1 MSQTTHKAEFK
12 AVDRSL
18 YLAMDLGWTQWHL
31 AFTTEVGQKP
41 RLRTV
46 QARDLSALQGEIQR
60 AKERFHLPAQARV
73 ASCFEAGRDGFWL
86 HRYLL
91 SIGVE
96 SRVVDSSSIEVN
108 RRRRRAKTDRL
119 DAIKLV
125 LLLRRYEAGEEARE
139 KVWSVVRVP
148 SVAAEDLRQLGRELE
163 SLKKERTEHSN
174 RIRALLAAQGVD
186 LGTGASALRR
196 SFDPLRL
203 WDGSELPPVL
213 RARLEREQQRLEF
226 AEVQIQELEQQRKE
240 QVKSPVSRAEEQVGK
255 LLQLRAIGIK
265 SAWLFVS
272 EFFSWR
278 DFRNRRQVGSL
289 AGLTPTPY
297 TSGDLHHEQGISK
310 AGNPRIRAMAIEISW
325 GWLRWQPDSEL
336 SQWFWARFGKAGGR
350 SRKVG
355 IVALARKLLVALWRY
370 LETGVVP
377 AGAQLKPA

>member
-1 MSQTTHKAEFK
+1 
-12 AVDRSL
+12 
-18 YLAMDLGWTQWHL
+18 MDLGWTQWHL
-31 AFTTEVGQKP
+31 AFTTAVGQKP

-46 QARDLSALQGEIQR
+46 QARDLSALQEEIRR
-60 AKERFHLPAQARV
+60 AKERFDLPAQARV
-73 ASCFEAGRDGFWL
+73 TSCFEAGRDGFWL

-96 SRVVDSSSIEVN
+96 SRVVDSSSIEVS

-119 DAIKLV
+119 DATKLV
-125 LLLRRYEAGEEARE
+125 AQLLRHEAGEKA
-139 KVWSVVRVP
+139 WSVVRVP

-174 RIRALLAAQGVD
+174 RIRALLAAQGID

-203 WDGSELPPVL
+203 WDGSQLPPVL
-213 RARLEREQQRLEF
+213 RARLEREQQRMEF
-226 AEVQIQELEQQRKE
+226 VDVQIRELEQQRTE
-240 QVKSPVSRAEEQVGK
+240 QVKAPACRAEEQVGR
-255 LLQLRAIGIK
+255 LLELRAIGIK

-278 DFRNRRQVGSL
+278 ELRNRRQVGSL

-297 TSGDLHHEQGISK
+297 TSGDVDHEQGISK

-355 IVALARKLLVALWRY
+355 IVALARKLLVALWRF
-370 LETGVVP
+370 LETGIVP
-377 AGAQLKPA
+377 AGARLKPA

>member
-1 MSQTTHKAEFK
+1 MSQTTHKAESK
-12 AVDRSL
+12 AVDRCL
-18 YLAMDLGWTQWHL
+18 YLALDLGWTQWHL

-46 QARDLSALQGEIQR
+46 QARDLSALQEEIRR
-60 AKERFHLPAQARV
+60 AKERLNLPAQARV

-96 SRVVDSSSIEVN
+96 SRVVDSSSIEVS

-125 LLLRRYEAGEEARE
+125 AQLLRHEAGE

-186 LGTGASALRR
+186 LGSGTSALRR

-240 QVKSPVSRAEEQVGK
+240 QVKSPVCRAEEQVGK
-255 LLQLRAIGIK
+255 LLELRAIGIK

-278 DFRNRRQVGSL
+278 ELRNRRQVGSL

-297 TSGDLHHEQGISK
+297 TSGDLRHEQGISK

-355 IVALARKLLVALWRY
+355 IVALARKLLVALWRF
-370 LETGVVP
+370 LETGIVP

>member
-1 MSQTTHKAEFK
+1 M
-12 AVDRSL
+12 
-18 YLAMDLGWTQWHL
+18 YLALDLGWTQWHL

-46 QARDLSALQGEIQR
+46 QARDLSALQEEIRR
-60 AKERFHLPAQARV
+60 AKERFDLPAQARV

-86 HRYLL
+86 HRYLV

-125 LLLRRYEAGEEARE
+125 DLLRQHESGERR
-139 KVWSVVRVP
+139 VWSVVRVP

-196 SFDPLRL
+196 SFDLLRL

-240 QVKSPVSRAEEQVGK
+240 QVKAPVCRAEEQVGK
-255 LLQLRAIGIK
+255 LMQLRAIGIK

-278 DFRNRRQVGSL
+278 ELRNRRQVGSL
-289 AGLTPTPY
+289 AGLAPTPY
-297 TSGDLHHEQGISK
+297 TSGKDVHREQGISK
-310 AGNPRIRAMAIEISW
+310 AGSPRIRAMAIEISW

-336 SQWFWARFGKAGGR
+336 SRWFWTRFGKAGGR

-355 IVALARKLLVALWRY
+355 IVALARKLLVALWRF
-370 LETGVVP
+370 LETGIVP

>member
-18 YLAMDLGWTQWHL
+18 YLALDLGWTQWHL

-46 QARDLSALQGEIQR
+46 QARDLSALQEEIRR
-60 AKERFHLPAQARV
+60 AKERFALPAQARV

-86 HRYLL
+86 HRYLV

-96 SRVVDSSSIEVN
+96 NRVVDSSSIEVD

-125 LLLRRYEAGEEARE
+125 ALLRRHEAGEKE
-139 KVWSVVRVP
+139 WSVVRVP

-186 LGTGASALRR
+186 LGSGVSALRR
-196 SFDPLRL
+196 SFDQLRL

-213 RARLEREQQRLEF
+213 RARLKREQQRLEF

-240 QVKSPVSRAEEQVGK
+240 QVKAPVCRAEEQVGK
-255 LLQLRAIGIK
+255 LMQLRAIGIK

-278 DFRNRRQVGSL
+278 ELRNRRQVGSL
-289 AGLTPTPY
+289 AGLAPTPY
-297 TSGDLHHEQGISK
+297 TSGKDVHHEQGISK
-310 AGNPRIRAMAIEISW
+310 AGSPRIRAMAIEISW
-325 GWLRWQPDSEL
+325 GWLRWQPQSDL
-336 SQWFWARFGKAGGR
+336 AQWFWARFGKAGGR

-355 IVALARKLLVALWRY
+355 IVALARKLLVALWRF
-370 LETGVVP
+370 LDTGIIP

>member
-12 AVDRSL
+12 AADRSL

-31 AFTTEVGQKP
+31 AFTTAVGQKP

-46 QARDLSALQGEIQR
+46 QARDLSALQEEIRR
-60 AKERFHLPAQARV
+60 AKERLDLPAQARV

-119 DAIKLV
+119 DVIKLAA
-125 LLLRRYEAGEEARE
+125 LLLRHEAGE

-213 RARLEREQQRLEF
+213 RARLEREQQRMEF
-226 AEVQIQELEQQRKE
+226 VDVQIRELEQQRAE
-240 QVKSPVSRAEEQVGK
+240 QVKSPVCRAEEQVGK
-255 LLQLRAIGIK
+255 LLELRAIGIK

-278 DFRNRRQVGSL
+278 ELRNRRQVGSL

-297 TSGDLHHEQGISK
+297 TSGNLDHEQGISK

-325 GWLRWQPDSEL
+325 GWLRWQPDSAL

-355 IVALARKLLVALWRY
+355 IVALARKLLVALWRF
-370 LETGVVP
+370 LETGIVP

>member
-1 MSQTTHKAEFK
+1 MSQTTHKAESK

-18 YLAMDLGWTQWHL
+18 YLALDLGWSQWHL
-31 AFTTEVGQKP
+31 AFTTEFGQKP

-46 QARDLSALQGEIQR
+46 HARDLPALQEEIRR
-60 AKERFHLPAQARV
+60 AKERFDLPAQARV

-96 SRVVDSSSIEVN
+96 SRVVDSSSIEVS
-108 RRRRRAKTDRL
+108 RRRRRAKTDRV

-125 LLLRRYEAGEEARE
+125 DLLLRYESGERG
-139 KVWSVVRVP
+139 KWSVVRVP
-148 SVAAEDLRQLGRELE
+148 SVAAEDYRQLVRELE
-163 SLKKERTEHSN
+163 SLKKERTEHTN

-186 LGTGASALRR
+186 LGSGASALRR
-196 SFDPLRL
+196 SFDLLRL

-226 AEVQIQELEQQRKE
+226 VEVQIRELEQQRKE
-240 QVKSPVSRAEEQVGK
+240 QVKAPVCRAEEQVGQ
-255 LLQLRAIGIK
+255 LLQLRAVGIK

-278 DFRNRRQVGSL
+278 ELRNRRQVGSL

-297 TSGDLHHEQGISK
+297 SSGNDHHEQGISK

-325 GWLRWQPDSEL
+325 GWLRWQPDSDL
-336 SQWFWARFGKAGGR
+336 SRWFWARFGKGGGR

-377 AGAQLKPA
+377 AGAQLKPT

>member
-1 MSQTTHKAEFK
+1 MSQTTHKVEFK

-18 YLAMDLGWTQWHL
+18 YFALDLGWTQWHL

-41 RLRTV
+41 RLRTI
-46 QARDLSALQGEIQR
+46 QARDLSALQEEIRR
-60 AKERFHLPAQARV
+60 AKERFNLPAQARV

-108 RRRRRAKTDRL
+108 RRRRRAKTDKL

-125 LLLRRYEAGEEARE
+125 DLLRQYESGER
-139 KVWSVVRVP
+139 KKWSVVRVP

-186 LGTGASALRR
+186 LGSGASALRR
-196 SFDPLRL
+196 SFDLLRL

-213 RARLEREQQRLEF
+213 RARLEREQQRMEF
-226 AEVQIQELEQQRKE
+226 VEVQIRELEQQRQA
-240 QVKSPVSRAEEQVGK
+240 QVKAPVCRAEEQVGK
-255 LLQLRAIGIK
+255 LLQLRAVGIK

-278 DFRNRRQVGSL
+278 ELRNRRQVGSL
-289 AGLTPTPY
+289 AGLAPTPY
-297 TSGDLHHEQGISK
+297 TSGNDLRREQGISK

-336 SQWFWARFGKAGGR
+336 SRWFLTRFGKAGGR